1 MDTEQHFENLQQ
13 VNELRLKNTELKKE
27 LEREQFLHSLLY
39 KDWVKLTKQIADQ
52 KQEVYENSTP
62 KKNLFYK
69 YAFYVLLIGLV
80 PGFYFLYPL
89 TDNNKSSSSQ
99 VVSDTARPADLAGT
113 RAAAA
118 TNSLSR
124 RDSVSSVQKKQI
136 NKRDVTQQSSTG
148 QPVLQPEEK
157 KAITKDSIKPAGSI
171 TRKHVFEIP
180 LTDDERD
187 SIWSLGFNAYFEHHR
202 NPFRRS
208 SEKYKAW
215 AEGWNEGRAEGK
227 KLDEKDP
234 SLKH

>member
-1 MDTEQHFENLQQ
+1 VDTEQHFENLQQ

-62 KKNLFYK
+62 KNLFYK
-69 YAFYVLLIGLV
+69 YAFYVLLICLV

-99 VVSDTARPADLAGT
+99 VVSDTARPADSAGT

-157 KAITKDSIKPAGSI
+157 KAITKESIKPAKSI

-215 AEGWNEGRAEGK
+215 AEGWNDGRAEGK
-227 KLDEKDP
+227 KLYEKDP

>member
-1 MDTEQHFENLQQ
+1 MDAEQHFENLQQ

-27 LEREQFLHSLLY
+27 LEREQLLHTMLY
-39 KDWVKLTKQIADQ
+39 KDWVKLTGQIADQ
-52 KQEVYENSTP
+52 KQEAYANSKP
-62 KKNLFYK
+62 KNLFYK
-69 YAFYVLLIGLV
+69 YAFYVILIGLV

-99 VVSDTARPADLAGT
+99 VVSDTVRHADSART
-113 RAAAA
+113 RAAAAA
-118 TNSLSR
+118 TNSLSK
-124 RDSVSSVQKKQI
+124 RDSVSGVQKKQI

-171 TRKHVFEIP
+171 TRKHLFESP
-180 LTDDERD
+180 LTADERD
-187 SIWSLGFNAYFEHHR
+187 SISSLGFNAYFEHLR

-215 AEGWNEGRAEGK
+215 AEGWNEGKAEGK